1 MKSYLSHKTEK
12 RKSKIDNSGWGL
24 FAKEGIKK
32 DEIVGIKAGHI
43 IERQEFD
50 KRGGVSSKTGEA
62 TLQIAD
68 DFFLGPLNSKEIED
82 IMMSVN
88 HSCSPNIGFMGNII
102 VVAMRDIKKGEE
114 LATDYVMH
122 INYPKFNMK
131 CLCNQKGCRKVIT
144 GQDWQNKKL
153 QKKYGKYFSSY
164 LRNKF

>member
-1 MKSYLSHKTEK
+1 
-12 RKSKIDNSGWGL
+12 
-24 FAKEGIKK
+24 
-32 DEIVGIKAGHI
+32 
-43 IERQEFD
+43 
-50 KRGGVSSKTGEA
+50 
-62 TLQIAD
+62 
-68 DFFLGPLNSKEIED
+68 
-82 IMMSVN
+82 
-88 HSCSPNIGFMGNII
+88 
-102 VVAMRDIKKGEE
+102 MRDIKKGEE